1 MAQVLKESVR
11 KRIAEAAEAR
21 FAEQGFDSATVDAIA
36 RDAGVAAGTVY
47 KYFPN
52 KQALLYSIVTEEFVA
67 ELSRL
72 TRARIAAF
80 AQPDGMEADQDM
92 TAGPSGELLGFLA
105 RNRLKTVIL
114 LGWGQWTKYAD
125 FVPDYIRAMETQA
138 LAQARGQFPQL
149 ELIPTFRFMVRRIL
163 EESVRGM
170 VAILTA
176 FEDEADIRRAFAAA
190 ARCRMAGINALV
202 SWALAEGK

>member
-11 KRIAEAAEAR
+11 KRISAAAEAR
-21 FAEQGFDSATVDAIA
+21 FAEQGFDSATIDAIA

-72 TRARIAAF
+72 TRERIASF
-80 AQPDGMEADQDM
+80 ARPAGMEPDQDM
-92 TAGPSGELLGFLA
+92 EAGASGELLGFLA
-105 RNRLKTVIL
+105 RNRLKAVIL

-125 FVPDYIRAMETQA
+125 FVPDYIRDMETQA
-138 LAQARGQFPQL
+138 LSQAGEQFPQL
-149 ELIPTFRFMVRRIL
+149 EQTRTFRFMVRRIL
-163 EESVRGM
+163 EESVRGT
-170 VAILTA
+170 VAILRE
-176 FEDEADIRRAFAAA
+176 FEDEADIGRAFAAA

-202 SWALAEGK
+202 SWALAEGE

>member
-11 KRIAEAAEAR
+11 MRISAAAEAR

-52 KQALLYSIVTEEFVA
+52 KQALLYAIVTEEFVA

-72 TRARIAAF
+72 TRERIAAF
-80 AQPDGMEADQDM
+80 ARPDGMEPDQDM
-92 TAGPSGELLGFLA
+92 AAGPSGELLGFLA
-105 RNRLKTVIL
+105 RNRLKAVIL

-138 LAQARGQFPQL
+138 LAQAGRQFPQL
-149 ELIPTFRFMVRRIL
+149 EQARTFRFMVRRIL

-170 VAILTA
+170 VAILRE

-202 SWALAEGK
+202 AWALAEGE

>member
-11 KRIAEAAEAR
+11 IRISAAAEAR
-21 FAEQGFDSATVDAIA
+21 FAEQGFDSATIDAIA

-72 TRARIAAF
+72 TRERIASF
-80 AQPDGMEADQDM
+80 SRPTGMEPDQDM
-92 TAGPSGELLGFLA
+92 EAGKSGELLGFLA
-105 RNRLKTVIL
+105 RNRLKAVIL

-125 FVPDYIRAMETQA
+125 FVPDYIRDMETRT
-138 LAQARGQFPQL
+138 LAQAGEQFPQL
-149 ELIPTFRFMVRRIL
+149 EQTRTFRFMVRRIL

-170 VAILTA
+170 VTILA
-176 FEDEADIRRAFAAA
+176 EFENEGDIRRAFGASM
-190 ARCRMAGINALV
+190 RCRMAGINALV
-202 SWALAEGK
+202 AWALEGE